1 MLPILSRIYLS
12 EYNKIMQIATI
23 IVVCIQLSTE
33 IKPQRTQRKAESTER
48 YLERPTLVQCLCE
61 PAEGR
66 RDNPQ

>member
-1 MLPILSRIYLS
+1 MRNVSNSTGI
-12 EYNKIMQIATI
+12 K
-23 IVVCIQLSTE
+23 VCIQLVTK